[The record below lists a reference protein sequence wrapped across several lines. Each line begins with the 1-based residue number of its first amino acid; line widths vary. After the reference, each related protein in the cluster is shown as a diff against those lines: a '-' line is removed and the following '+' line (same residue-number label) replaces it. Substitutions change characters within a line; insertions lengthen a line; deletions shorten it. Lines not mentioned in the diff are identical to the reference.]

1 MFLLSVSIIDTW
13 LGTHLY
19 LTVDTKQSLG
29 VNSSSML
36 FSNKEKKKK
45 KKKNNNNNNN
55 NWVIHATLFIY
66 EIGASFLSF
75 SLA

>member
-29 VNSSSML
+29 ANSSSML
-36 FSNKEKKKK
+36 FSFKEKKK
-45 KKKNNNNNNN
+45 N
-55 NWVIHATLFIY
+55 ATGLSMRLCLFVK
-66 EIGASFLSF
+66 
-75 SLA
+75 

>member
-1 MFLLSVSIIDTW
+1 MFLLSVSIIDTR

-36 FSNKEKKKK
+36 FSFKEKK
-45 KKKNNNNNNN
+45 
-55 NWVIHATLFIY
+55 IATGLSMRLCLFVK
-66 EIGASFLSF
+66 
-75 SLA
+75 